1 MRKLAA
7 LLGSILFFVIAP
19 GTLAGYVP
27 WTFTRWQ
34 MQGAF
39 FSQEWIRAIGV
50 FLVLAGLVPLVNS
63 FWRFAM
69 EGLGT
74 PAPVAPPQ
82 HLVVSGFY
90 RHVRNPMYVG
100 VVSIILGQAL
110 LFANENL
117 LWYAAAIWLAFHL
130 FVLGYEEPT
139 LRSSFGNEYEKFCAH
154 VPRWLP
160 RMTPWRGTSGS
171 SPNASSNGSR

>member
-19 GTLAGYVP
+19 GTLAGYIP
-27 WTFTRWQ
+27 WAFTHWQ

-39 FSQEWIRAIGV
+39 FSQEWIRAVGV
-50 FLVLAGLVPLVNS
+50 FLVLAGLVPLINS

-74 PAPVAPPQ
+74 PAPVAPPK
-82 HLVVSGFY
+82 HLVVGGFY

-100 VVSIILGQAL
+100 VVSVILGQAL
-110 LFANENL
+110 LFGNVEL
-117 LWYAAAIWLAFHL
+117 LWYAAVIWLAFHL
-130 FVLGYEEPT
+130 FVLGYEEPV
-139 LRSSFGNEYEKFCAH
+139 LRSNFGDEYEGFCAH

-160 RMTPWRGTSGS
+160 RLSAWKG
-171 SPNASSNGSR
+171 

>member
-1 MRKLAA
+1 MRKIAA
-7 LLGSILFFVIAP
+7 LLGSILFFVLAP
-19 GTLAGYVP
+19 GTIAGYLP
-27 WTFTRWQ
+27 WTFTRWH
-34 MQGAF
+34 MRYPAF
-39 FSQEWIRAIGV
+39 FGAELTRWLGV
-50 FLVLAGLVPLVNS
+50 ALIALGLVPLVNS

-82 HLVVSGFY
+82 TLVVTGFY

-100 VVSIILGQAL
+100 IVAILLGQVV

-117 LWYAAAIWLAFHL
+117 FWYTVIVWLSFHL
-130 FVLGYEEPT
+130 FVFLYEEPT
-139 LRSSFGNEYEKFCAH
+139 LRKQFPANYKIYCAN

-160 RMTPWRGTSGS
+160 RLRGWRG
-171 SPNASSNGSR
+171 